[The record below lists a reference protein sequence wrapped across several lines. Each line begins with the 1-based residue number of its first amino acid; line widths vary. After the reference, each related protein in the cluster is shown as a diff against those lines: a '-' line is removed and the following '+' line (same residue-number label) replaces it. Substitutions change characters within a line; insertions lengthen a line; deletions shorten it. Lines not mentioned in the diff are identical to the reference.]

1 MLLNVH
7 RAVLCHLLY
16 FFFLLTGS
24 MDLSIAF
31 QSCPPHV
38 SLILSVVRV
47 LPSLHPLTEIYLKFV
62 REFCAFIMPQC
73 CLQESV
79 WEYLTLVIAMQR
91 QSVAVSA
98 HHRPL
103 PPQRRRA
110 DEVLLPG
117 VPLFYAQPSHFTLSK
132 LFSFILMPCS
142 SGRINTNNKQWY

>member
-1 MLLNVH
+1 MKWSMIEIISRSMSVVFLHSRMSSHVGKSL
-7 RAVLCHLLY
+7 RIAKCYWMFIELY
-16 FFFLLTGS
+16 YATYCTFFSLTGS

-38 SLILSVVRV
+38 SVILSVVRV

-62 REFCAFIMPQC
+62 FAFIMPQC

-79 WEYLTLVIAMQR
+79 WEYLTLVIAMQG

-117 VPLFYAQPSHFTLSK
+117 VPLFYA
-132 LFSFILMPCS
+132 
-142 SGRINTNNKQWY
+142 

>member
-1 MLLNVH
+1 MPLTVH
-7 RAVLCHLLY
+7 L
-16 FFFLLTGS
+16 FLLTGS

-38 SLILSVVRV
+38 SVILSVVGV
-47 LPSLHPLTEIYLKFV
+47 LPSLHPLTEIHLKFV
-62 REFCAFIMPQC
+62 FAFIMPQC
-73 CLQESV
+73 CMQESV
-79 WEYLTLVIAMQR
+79 WEYLNLVIAMQG

-110 DEVLLPG
+110 DKVLLPG
-117 VPLFYAQPSHFTLSK
+117 VPLFYTQPSHFTLPR

-142 SGRINTNNKQWY
+142 SGRINTNKKQWY